1 MCESPPSSH
10 QAFPPGLLYEDI
22 LPHYLAIGVA
32 YERFMDSCPKEL
44 EPYDKAYKMQ
54 IVEQDNLQHM
64 WWGNYGISAL
74 IVAIDR
80 CFGGKKSKAEYI
92 KEPILSK
99 TFKSDGLTEEEKQ
112 KQRELFVAK
121 LQVMQTNF
129 ELSKKGQ

>member
-1 MCESPPSSH
+1 ME
-10 QAFPPGLLYEDI
+10 
-22 LPHYLAIGVA
+22 
-32 YERFMDSCPKEL
+32 SCPKEL
-44 EPYDKAYKMQ
+44 EPYNKAHKMN

-74 IVAIDR
+74 IVAIDK
-80 CFGGKKSKAEYI
+80 CFSKKQKAEYI

-99 TFKSDGLTEEEKQ
+99 TFENEGLTEEEIQ

-121 LQVMQTNF
+121 LQVMKTNF

>member
-1 MCESPPSSH
+1 
-10 QAFPPGLLYEDI
+10 
-22 LPHYLAIGVA
+22 
-32 YERFMDSCPKEL
+32 MDSCPKEL
-44 EPYDKAYKMQ
+44 VPYDKAHKMR
-54 IVEQDNLQHM
+54 IMEHDNLQHM
-64 WWGNYGISAL
+64 WFGNYGISAL

-80 CFGGKKSKAEYI
+80 CFSGKKSKAEYI

-99 TFKSDGLTEEEKQ
+99 TFENNGLTEEEIQ

>member
-1 MCESPPSSH
+1 MKKIKDE
-10 QAFPPGLLYEDI
+10 E
-22 LPHYLAIGVA
+22 
-32 YERFMDSCPKEL
+32 MW
-44 EPYDKAYKMQ
+44 
-54 IVEQDNLQHM
+54 M

-80 CFGGKKSKAEYI
+80 CFNKKANAEYI

-99 TFKSDGLTEEEKQ
+99 TFENDGLTEEEIQ

-121 LQVMQTNF
+121 LQVMKTNF

>member
-1 MCESPPSSH
+1 MT
-10 QAFPPGLLYEDI
+10 
-22 LPHYLAIGVA
+22 
-32 YERFMDSCPKEL
+32 YERFMESCPKEL
-44 EPYDKAYKMQ
+44 EPYNKAHKMN

-74 IVAIDR
+74 IVAIDK
-80 CFGGKKSKAEYI
+80 CFSKKPKAEYI

-99 TFKSDGLTEEEKQ
+99 TFENDGLTEEEIQ

>member
-1 MCESPPSSH
+1 
-10 QAFPPGLLYEDI
+10 
-22 LPHYLAIGVA
+22 
-32 YERFMDSCPKEL
+32 MDSCPKEL
-44 EPYDKAYKMQ
+44 EPFDIAHKNK
-54 IVEQDNLQHM
+54 IKEQDMLQHM

-92 KEPILSK
+92 KEPIFSK
-99 TFKSDGLTEEEKQ
+99 TFENDGLTEEEKQ

>member
-1 MCESPPSSH
+1 
-10 QAFPPGLLYEDI
+10 
-22 LPHYLAIGVA
+22 
-32 YERFMDSCPKEL
+32 MDSCPKEL
-44 EPYDKAYKMQ
+44 EPYNKAHKIN

-74 IVAIDR
+74 IVAIDK
-80 CFGGKKSKAEYI
+80 CFSKKPKAEYI

-99 TFKSDGLTEEEKQ
+99 KIENDGLTEEEIQ

-129 ELSKKGQ
+129 ELRKKGQ

>member
-1 MCESPPSSH
+1 ME
-10 QAFPPGLLYEDI
+10 
-22 LPHYLAIGVA
+22 
-32 YERFMDSCPKEL
+32 SCPKEL
-44 EPYDKAYKMQ
+44 EPYNNAHKMN

-74 IVAIDR
+74 IVAIDK
-80 CFGGKKSKAEYI
+80 CFSKKPKAEYI

-99 TFKSDGLTEEEKQ
+99 TFENNGLTEEEIQ

>member
-1 MCESPPSSH
+1 
-10 QAFPPGLLYEDI
+10 
-22 LPHYLAIGVA
+22 
-32 YERFMDSCPKEL
+32 MDSCPKEL
-44 EPYDKAYKMQ
+44 EPYDKAHK
-54 IVEQDNLQHM
+54 IKIEEQDNLQHM

-74 IVAIDR
+74 IVAIDK
-80 CFGGKKSKAEYI
+80 CFSKKPKAEYI

-99 TFKSDGLTEEEKQ
+99 KIENDGLTEEEIQ

>member
-1 MCESPPSSH
+1 
-10 QAFPPGLLYEDI
+10 
-22 LPHYLAIGVA
+22 
-32 YERFMDSCPKEL
+32 MDSCPKEL
-44 EPYDKAYKMQ
+44 EPYNKAHKIKIM
-54 IVEQDNLQHM
+54 EQDNLQHM

-74 IVAIDR
+74 IVAIDK
-80 CFGGKKSKAEYI
+80 CFGKKPKAEYI

-99 TFKSDGLTEEEKQ
+99 KIENDGLTEEEIQ

>member
-1 MCESPPSSH
+1 
-10 QAFPPGLLYEDI
+10 
-22 LPHYLAIGVA
+22 
-32 YERFMDSCPKEL
+32 MDSCPKEL
-44 EPYDKAYKMQ
+44 EPYDKAHKSEVM
-54 IVEQDNLQHM
+54 EQDYLQHM

-80 CFGGKKSKAEYI
+80 CFSGKKSKAEYI
-92 KEPILSK
+92 KEPILSQ
-99 TFKSDGLTEEEKQ
+99 TFKDDGLTEEEMQ

>member
-1 MCESPPSSH
+1 MPLALTIGIPYKTFFKLVPNELR
-10 QAFPPGLLYEDI
+10 AFY
-22 LPHYLAIGVA
+22 
-32 YERFMDSCPKEL
+32 
-44 EPYDKAYKMQ
+44 KAYKNGKKIKDEEMWT
-54 IVEQDNLQHM
+54 

-99 TFKSDGLTEEEKQ
+99 TFENNKLTEEEIQ

-121 LQVMQTNF
+121 LQIMQTNF
-129 ELSKKGQ
+129 ELSKKD

>member
-1 MCESPPSSH
+1 
-10 QAFPPGLLYEDI
+10 
-22 LPHYLAIGVA
+22 
-32 YERFMDSCPKEL
+32 MDSCPKEL
-44 EPYDKAYKMQ
+44 EPYNKAHKMN

-74 IVAIDR
+74 IVAIDK
-80 CFGGKKSKAEYI
+80 CFSKKQKAEYI

-99 TFKSDGLTEEEKQ
+99 TFENGGLTEEEIQ

>member
-1 MCESPPSSH
+1 
-10 QAFPPGLLYEDI
+10 
-22 LPHYLAIGVA
+22 
-32 YERFMDSCPKEL
+32 MDSCPKEL
-44 EPYDKAYKMQ
+44 EPYDKAHKIKMAKH
-54 IVEQDNLQHM
+54 DNLQHM

-74 IVAIDR
+74 IVAIDK
-80 CFGGKKSKAEYI
+80 CFSKKPKAEYI

-99 TFKSDGLTEEEKQ
+99 KIENDGFTQEEIQ

>member
-1 MCESPPSSH
+1 
-10 QAFPPGLLYEDI
+10 
-22 LPHYLAIGVA
+22 
-32 YERFMDSCPKEL
+32 MDSCPKEL
-44 EPYDKAYKMQ
+44 EPYNKAHKIN

-74 IVAIDR
+74 IVAIDK
-80 CFGGKKSKAEYI
+80 CFSKKQKAEYI

-99 TFKSDGLTEEEKQ
+99 TFENDGLTEEEIQ

-129 ELSKKGQ
+129 ELSKKGR

>member
-1 MCESPPSSH
+1 
-10 QAFPPGLLYEDI
+10 
-22 LPHYLAIGVA
+22 
-32 YERFMDSCPKEL
+32 MDSCPKEL
-44 EPYDKAYKMQ
+44 EPYDKAHK
-54 IVEQDNLQHM
+54 INIEEQDYLQHM
-64 WWGNYGISAL
+64 WWGNYGLSAL

-99 TFKSDGLTEEEKQ
+99 SLEKDGLTEEEIQ

-129 ELSKKGQ
+129 ELSKKD

>member
-1 MCESPPSSH
+1 ME
-10 QAFPPGLLYEDI
+10 
-22 LPHYLAIGVA
+22 
-32 YERFMDSCPKEL
+32 SCPKEL
-44 EPYDKAYKMQ
+44 EPYNKAHKMN

-74 IVAIDR
+74 IVAIDK

-92 KEPILSK
+92 KEPILLK
-99 TFKSDGLTEEEKQ
+99 TFENDGLTEEEKQ

>member
-1 MCESPPSSH
+1 
-10 QAFPPGLLYEDI
+10 
-22 LPHYLAIGVA
+22 
-32 YERFMDSCPKEL
+32 MDSCPKEL
-44 EPYDKAYKMQ
+44 EPYDKAYKIQ
-54 IVEQDNLQHM
+54 IKKQDMLQHM

-74 IVAIDR
+74 IVAIDK
-80 CFGGKKSKAEYI
+80 CFSKKPKAEYI

-99 TFKSDGLTEEEKQ
+99 TFENDGLTEEEIQ